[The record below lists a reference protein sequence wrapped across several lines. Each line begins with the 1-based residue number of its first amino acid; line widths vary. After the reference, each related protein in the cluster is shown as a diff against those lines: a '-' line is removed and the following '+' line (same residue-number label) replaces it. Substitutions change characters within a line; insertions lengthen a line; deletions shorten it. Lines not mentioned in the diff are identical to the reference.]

1 MGWLS
6 CPFFVSNTHLA
17 GPGPA
22 FLLHTAVTCAPL
34 TAYNASFSS
43 VLIGSSSGA
52 CLVGYAGTISS
63 QCLLNSTS
71 GSTAYFSA
79 PSGTCTR
86 TERLETTFRAGHAR
100 IQVRTAANKTSIPFF
115 APVCTSSPHSPDLLE
130 RRIRVRQLARLCSV
144 RPGRLRQRHL
154 PAGLPDHRPVR
165 PYAASV
171 HGRGHLHVDHPQP
184 VHPYVPRIGVRQ
196 NHTNA
201 I

>member
-86 TERLETTFRAGHAR
+86 T
-100 IQVRTAANKTSIPFF
+100 
-115 APVCTSSPHSPDLLE
+115 D
-130 RRIRVRQLARLCSV
+130 
-144 RPGRLRQRHL
+144 
-154 PAGLPDHRPVR
+154 GLKPR
-165 PYAASV
+165 S
-171 HGRGHLHVDHPQP
+171 GRGMQ
-184 VHPYVPRIGVRQ
+184 
-196 NHTNA
+196 
-201 I
+201 